1 MKPNFA
7 LSLTHESV
15 ALLHRAPNGWLLV
28 GSVALDSDDLAGE
41 MSFWRST
48 AQTLAPHGV
57 TCKLVIPNSEVLYRH
72 LHAPGPD
79 EERRR
84 AQIVAQI
91 DGLTPYR
98 VDELAFDWAVTP
110 AGVHVAIV
118 ARETLAEA
126 EAFAVSH
133 KLNPVSFVAQPDAAD
148 FAGEPFFGPTGC
160 AARILGPGV
169 VPQRDAVPLAVNGK
183 ATVPPRPDLL
193 KDERPNAEPTKA
205 EPTKAAPPPAPGSAA
220 PASPAPATAVPPVP
234 AATSAPKPAAS
245 AETPGALSLM
255 ASKLVQAVR
264 PGPANPA
271 PPSPTA
277 TQPKAI
283 AVKLDPGAPVA
294 SAADALTKADLPAP
308 AIGIPRSGGD
318 AKVPDAKARLSGPD
332 APIIAFRSGRSG
344 KVDPVLVASPA
355 PEVSSGR
362 LQLPQQPKRPGARF
376 AERAGALLKGITA
389 PASAEVKAGGKSVL
403 SPDVE
408 SDSSTAKSATSKPVA
423 PEPVAPEPQALK
435 PEVVKPGTLKSG
447 TPKPDT
453 QANSVMA
460 TTPVA
465 GPKPAGP
472 ATTAS
477 PAKAAAAETDARKAE
492 AEAMTVFGARRNAH
506 EDKGFMKRGVLLTV
520 GLLLILGA
528 VALASVLLTGTSDT
542 GVAGQSATAP
552 APVAPPAPLS
562 LTQDA
567 APESESA
574 APHDVAAD
582 PGPVPDPAATRPDA
596 DPVPAPDATVA
607 DGAVIADADPAAT
620 DPVPDETG
628 PVTGDSDAAVREA
641 LGLPADPVPAPTE
654 DADGIAAPDS
664 EASTATGLAATDA
677 QTGPQGTN
685 PPQPDQGG
693 FALSTTTA
701 PALADL
707 IAGLPTLS
715 PPGDLASAPPLS
727 LPPPAPFGTEF
738 DLGPD
743 GLVVPTPEGALTPQ
757 GIRVHSGSPGVRPP
771 TRPEAPPMPE
781 PATAE
786 PDAAA
791 PAQQQ
796 GALPQPDVALPS
808 ADPALAGFRP
818 RTRPAAAADAE
829 TAIATADENP
839 AAPGADP
846 SLAAAATGGD
856 DAPVPSPS
864 VTASPG
870 GLALTALA
878 GVRPAPR
885 PSDLVAGAG
894 SISTGALSAAADET
908 NEAADAAIVADNPMA
923 VAASLRPNNRPSD
936 FAARV
941 QAAAA
946 VPPTA
951 TAPPVQQASAAAAAT
966 PRPSIPSSASVSE
979 QATQARAINLRQV
992 NLLGVFGTANN
1003 RAALVRLS
1011 NGNVVRVS
1019 VGDTLDGGRVSSIS
1033 DTELRYVKRGRN
1045 EVLTIGSSS

>member
-41 MSFWRST
+41 MSFWRGT

-57 TCKLVIPNSEVLYRH
+57 TCKLVIPNSEVLYRQV
-72 LHAPGPD
+72 HAPGPD

-98 VDELAFDWAVTP
+98 IDELVFDWVVTP

-133 KLNPVSFVAQPDAAD
+133 KLNPVSFVAQPDPAD
-148 FAGEPFFGPTGC
+148 FAGEPFFGPTSC
-160 AARILGPGV
+160 AAQILGPGV
-169 VPQRDAVPLAVNGK
+169 VPQRDTVPLAVNGK
-183 ATVPPRPDLL
+183 ATVPPRPVQQ
-193 KDERPNAEPTKA
+193 KDERSKA
-205 EPTKAAPPPAPGSAA
+205 EPDARPKASPLPVPPAM
-220 PASPAPATAVPPVP
+220 AVPPVS
-234 AATSAPKPAAS
+234 AAAPAPKPAAS
-245 AETPGALSLM
+245 AEAPGALSLM
-255 ASKLVQAVR
+255 ASKLVQSVR
-264 PGPANPA
+264 PAAATPA
-271 PPSPTA
+271 PPPPTA
-277 TQPKAI
+277 AQPKAI
-283 AVKLDPGAPVA
+283 AVELDRGAPA
-294 SAADALTKADLPAP
+294 GSAVDAATRADLPAP
-308 AIGIPRSGGD
+308 AIEIPRSGVD
-318 AKVPDAKARLSGPD
+318 AKVSDAKARVSGPD
-332 APIIAFRSGRSG
+332 APVIAFRSGRSG
-344 KVDPVLVASPA
+344 KVDPVLVPPSA
-355 PEVSSGR
+355 PEVASSR
-362 LQLPQQPKRPGARF
+362 LQLPQQPKPPGARF
-376 AERAGALLKGITA
+376 AERAGALLKGIVSPA
-389 PASAEVKAGGKSVL
+389 PADAKAGEKSVL
-403 SPDVE
+403 SPDAQP
-408 SDSSTAKSATSKPVA
+408 DSST
-423 PEPVAPEPQALK
+423 LK
-435 PEVVKPGTLKSG
+435 QGTLKSVAPKPDASKPDAMKPG
-447 TPKPDT
+447 TPKTAAQKPDT
-453 QANSVMA
+453 PTNPVMT
-460 TTPVA
+460 TTPVV
-465 GPKPAGP
+465 GQKPAGP
-472 ATTAS
+472 VRITSPVKVAT
-477 PAKAAAAETDARKAE
+477 AATAETDARKAE

-506 EDKGFMKRGVLLTV
+506 EDTGFMKRGVLLTI

-528 VALASVLLTGTSDT
+528 VALASVFLTGTSDT
-542 GVAGQSATAP
+542 EVAGQSATAP
-552 APVAPPAPLS
+552 ALVAPPAPLS
-562 LTQDA
+562 LMQDA
-567 APESESA
+567 APDSETA
-574 APHDVAAD
+574 APDDVAAD
-582 PGPVPDPAATRPDA
+582 PATEPLATPADA
-596 DPVPAPDATVA
+596 DPVPAFDATVA
-607 DGAVIADADPAAT
+607 DDAVIADADPVAT
-620 DPVPDETG
+620 DPVPDATE
-628 PVTGDSDAAVREA
+628 PVVGNSDAAVREA
-641 LGLPADPVPAPTE
+641 LGLSEDPVPSQAE
-654 DADGIAAPDS
+654 DAGGTAESDSGAP
-664 EASTATGLAATDA
+664 AATGLGATP
-677 QTGPQGTN
+677 TGPQGTN
-685 PPQPDQGG
+685 PPQADQGG

-757 GIRVHSGSPGVRPP
+757 GIRVHSGSPSVTPP
-771 TRPEAPPMPE
+771 SRPEAPPMPE
-781 PATAE
+781 QAE
-786 PDAAA
+786 PVTPT

-796 GALPQPDVALPS
+796 GALPQPDATLPS

-818 RTRPAAAADAE
+818 RTRPAAVVDGDAE
-829 TAIATADENP
+829 TVIAAADETLTGPGTEP
-839 AAPGADP
+839 A
-846 SLAAAATGGD
+846 LTAAATGGD
-856 DAPVPSPS
+856 DAPVSSPA

-894 SISTGALSAAADET
+894 SISAGALSAAASDQAT
-908 NEAADAAIVADNPMA
+908 EAADAAIVADSPMA

-936 FAARV
+936 FASRV

-946 VPPTA
+946 AAAPAAA
-951 TAPPVQQASAAAAAT
+951 TAPPVQQASAVAAAT
-966 PRPSIPSSASVSE
+966 PRPSIPSSASVAE

-1019 VGDTLDGGRVSSIS
+1019 VGDTLDGGRVSAIS